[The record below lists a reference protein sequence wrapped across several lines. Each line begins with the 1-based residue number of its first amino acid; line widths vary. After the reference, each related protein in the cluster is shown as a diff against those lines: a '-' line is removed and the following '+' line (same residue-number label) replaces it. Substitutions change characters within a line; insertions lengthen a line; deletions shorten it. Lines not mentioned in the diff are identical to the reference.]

1 MTMTLAE
8 ALPNSVLGP
17 EISLVPEDHPFR
29 REFRAWLAVNSPA
42 RPEPLDQDEKFA
54 LRREWQR
61 TLYEGGW
68 SGPAWPEEYGGRGAG
83 PLHQFIYYEEL
94 ALARAPYVANAP
106 GISLLGP
113 TLIQVGS
120 EELKARFLPAI
131 LSADEIFCQ
140 GFSEPNAGSDMAAL
154 RTRARLEGEEW
165 VIDGQKIWTTWA
177 QYSDHCFV
185 LCRTDPGGER
195 HRGLSL
201 LVCPIDQPGVTVRP
215 IEQISGDPE
224 FCEVFFDGARAPA
237 SWVVGGVDDGWTT
250 AMILFQFERGDQG
263 FTDHARMLVHLH
275 DIAGALREAMAS
287 GEIAGAAAEQARLR
301 LAGLWVRCQQLR
313 RFNLRVA
320 VRQEDGEQ
328 IGMEGSIVNLF
339 WGELER
345 EIGELGAEVHGARGL
360 LLETEPA
367 HELLAARAGTI
378 HSGTSEIQ
386 RNIIAERILG
396 LPR

>member
-1 MTMTLAE
+1 MSTTTKTLPSAI
-8 ALPNSVLGP
+8 LGP
-17 EISLVPEDHPFR
+17 ELASAPDDHPFR
-29 REFRAWLAVNSPA
+29 REFRDWLATNSPA
-42 RPEPLDQDEKFA
+42 ESEPLDQDEKFA
-54 LRREWQR
+54 VRRAWQR
-61 TLYEGGW
+61 TLFEAGW
-68 SGPAWPEEYGGRGAG
+68 AGPAWPEEYGGRGAG
-83 PLHQFIYYEEL
+83 PLHEFMYYEEL
-94 ALARAPYVANAP
+94 ALARAPYIANTP
-106 GISLLGP
+106 GIALLGP

-131 LSADEIFCQ
+131 LSSEEIFCQ
-140 GFSEPNAGSDMAAL
+140 GFSEPNAGSDLAAI
-154 RTRARLEGEEW
+154 RGRARLDGDEW

-177 QYSDHCFV
+177 QYSDFCFV
-185 LCRTDPGGER
+185 LCRTDPASER
-195 HRGLSL
+195 HRGLTL

-237 SWVVGGVDDGWTT
+237 AYAVGGVDDGWTT

-275 DIAGALREAMAS
+275 DVAATLREQTAS
-287 GEIAGAAAEQARLR
+287 GDLTADAVEQARLR
-301 LAGLWVRCQQLR
+301 LAGLWVRCQELR

-320 VRQEDGEQ
+320 TRRESGEQ
-328 IGMEGSIVNLF
+328 IGMEGSVVNLF

-345 EIGELGAEVHGARGL
+345 EIGELGAEVHGAAGVL
-360 LLETEPA
+360 LGTEPA
-367 HELLAARAGTI
+367 HELLASRAGTI

>member
-1 MTMTLAE
+1 MSMTVK
-8 ALPNSVLGP
+8 ALPSSILGP
-17 EISLVPEDHPFR
+17 DVSVAPDDHPFR
-29 REFRAWLAVNSPA
+29 REFRDWLAANSPA
-42 RPEPLDQDEKFA
+42 EPEPLDQDEKFA
-54 LRREWQR
+54 KRRVWQQ
-61 TLYEGGW
+61 TLFEGGW
-68 SGPAWPEEYGGRGAG
+68 AGPAWPEEYGGRGAG
-83 PLHQFIYYEEL
+83 PLHQFMYYEEL
-94 ALARAPYVANAP
+94 ALARAPYAANTP

-113 TLIQVGS
+113 TLMQVGS

-140 GFSEPNAGSDMAAL
+140 GFSEPNAGSDLAAI
-154 RTRARLEGEEW
+154 RARAKLDGDEW

-177 QYSDHCFV
+177 QYADFCFV
-185 LCRTDPGGER
+185 LCRTEPGSER
-195 HRGLSL
+195 HRGLTL

-237 SWVVGGVDDGWTT
+237 AYAVGGIDDGWTT

-263 FTDHARMLVHLH
+263 FTDHSRMLVRLH
-275 DIAGALREAMAS
+275 DIAGTLRIE
-287 GEIAGAAAEQARLR
+287 AAAGRLADAAVRQARLR
-301 LAGLWVRCQQLR
+301 LADLWIRCQELR

-320 VRQEDGEQ
+320 VRGESGEQ
-328 IGMEGSIVNLF
+328 IGMEGSVVNLF

-345 EIGELGAEVHGARGL
+345 EIGELGAEVHGAAGL
-360 LLETEPA
+360 LLHTEPS